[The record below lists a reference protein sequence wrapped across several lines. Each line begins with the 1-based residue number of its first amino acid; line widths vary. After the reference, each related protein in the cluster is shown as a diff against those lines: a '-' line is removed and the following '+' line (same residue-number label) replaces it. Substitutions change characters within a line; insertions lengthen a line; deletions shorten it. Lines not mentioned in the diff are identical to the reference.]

1 MTIEQKQKLILL
13 TDFIETKVR
22 KEKELEY
29 YQKQL
34 EDLKTKMF
42 YLSKEINLTNDIID
56 MVQNESVVD
65 VREQLM
71 ARQHNLLPTE
81 KTKK

>member
-1 MTIEQKQKLILL
+1 MTVEQKQKLILL

-34 EDLKTKMF
+34 EELKTKMF
-42 YLSKEINLTNDIID
+42 YLSKEINLTNDIIE
-56 MVQNESVVD
+56 MVQSESVVD
-65 VREQLM
+65 VREQLLS
-71 ARQHNLLPTE
+71 RQQSLLPTR
-81 KTKK
+81 K

>member
-1 MTIEQKQKLILL
+1 MTVEQKQKLILL

-34 EDLKTKMF
+34 EELKTKMF
-42 YLSKEINLTNDIID
+42 YLSKEINLTNDIIE
-56 MVQNESVVD
+56 MVQSESVVD
-65 VREQLM
+65 VREQLLS
-71 ARQHNLLPTE
+71 RQQSLLPT
-81 KTKK
+81 KK